1 MVQHSN
7 DGITIRTATLADAA
21 GVVAIYNH
29 FVLETVVTF
38 EEQPIDSAEMSRRM
52 ESVWQSSLPWLVAE
66 QGGAVVGYAYA
77 SKWKE
82 RIGYRFSVESSVYC
96 APNAVGRGLGTRLYG
111 ALLPLLR
118 ERGVHAVIG
127 GIALPN
133 EASIALHEKL
143 GMRKVAHF
151 EQTGFKF
158 DRWIDVG
165 YWQCV
170 LTS

>member
-29 FVLETVVTF
+29 FVLETIVTF

>member
-29 FVLETVVTF
+29 FVLETIVTF

-111 ALLPLLR
+111 DLLPLLR